1 MELVMTIGDVVS
13 IPNVGSV
20 IVGGNLE
27 ITKDNTTKLCKKGDD
42 IIVYKGNEKLKFE
55 VMDIKLSFSL
65 SERVIISIKLK
76 ESKDF
81 NKLNI
86 GDLVYKI

>member
-42 IIVYKGNEKLKFE
+42 IIVHKGNEKLKFE